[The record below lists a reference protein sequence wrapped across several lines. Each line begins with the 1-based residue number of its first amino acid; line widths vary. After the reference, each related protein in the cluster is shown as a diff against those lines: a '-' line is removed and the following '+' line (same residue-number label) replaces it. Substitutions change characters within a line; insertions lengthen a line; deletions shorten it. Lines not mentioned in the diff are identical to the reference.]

1 MSTGTS
7 STPGKDK
14 QAGVAVLDEAGLTE
28 ADAARVLR
36 DNAAGLLG
44 IGARLPELVEG

>member
-1 MSTGTS
+1 ML
-7 STPGKDK
+7 
-14 QAGVAVLDEAGLTE
+14 VAEGRGHGARRGRALTE